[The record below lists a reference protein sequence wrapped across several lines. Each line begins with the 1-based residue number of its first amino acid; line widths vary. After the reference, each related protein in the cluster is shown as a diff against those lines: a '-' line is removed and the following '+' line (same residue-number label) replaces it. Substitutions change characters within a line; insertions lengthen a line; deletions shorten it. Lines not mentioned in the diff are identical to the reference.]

1 MHKELLILGLAGSR
15 GPISGYDI
23 HRIVR
28 AHGDFFTDLKKPN
41 MYYLLGRLAE
51 SGYLRV
57 RAEPGTRGR
66 RGERLLYK
74 LTPKGRQRFHELL
87 RVQLQRY
94 DTVHTGIEVAVI
106 FLSQLSQKSALA
118 LMKKRRAVVEKHQ
131 RTATQALGDI
141 SKRGTLAKISA
152 DHLLMLI
159 NAEVEW
165 LKGAI
170 TTLEHARDSFLKQP

>member
-41 MYYLLGRLAE
+41 MYYLLGRLAQ
-51 SGYLRV
+51 SGHLHV

-74 LTPKGRQRFHELL
+74 LTPKGRRRFHELL
-87 RVQLQRY
+87 RLQLQRY
-94 DTVHTGIEVAVI
+94 DTVHTGIEVAII
-106 FLSQLSQKSALA
+106 FLSQLSKKRALT
-118 LMKKRRAVVEKHQ
+118 LMKQRAAVVQKHQ
-131 RTATQALGDI
+131 RTAAQALANV

-152 DHLLMLI
+152 DHLLTLI

-170 TTLEHARDSFLKQP
+170 ATLERDRDTFLKRS